1 MDYEAEITL
10 LNINEGWL
18 KVPETS
24 RRTYIPVVGDGRQTS
39 YADYSFDLAFS
50 NSVIEHVGSEEDAA
64 RFAAEMQRVGRAFY
78 CQTPNKW
85 FPIEPDLGT
94 LFLHWFP
101 SLLKNYY
108 VLRYFT
114 F

>member
-1 MDYEAEITL
+1 MMDYEAEITL
-10 LNINEGWL
+10 LNINEVWL

-64 RFAAEMQRVGRAFY
+64 RLLLRCSEWGERSTVRRRTSG
-78 CQTPNKW
+78 
-85 FPIEPDLGT
+85 
-94 LFLHWFP
+94 FLLNLISARCFCTGSRP
-101 SLLKNYY
+101 C
-108 VLRYFT
+108 
-114 F
+114 